1 NTVTMSG
8 HYKFSQ
14 LTEKFSEQRQAEIS
28 QKTAQ
33 LKTTM
38 DSTLEEKEKQLLAMS
53 DNAIDT
59 SDIPELD
66 DTFWENA
73 KVVKPTPKNAVSIP
87 LDEDIIEWFKKQ
99 GKSYPTLIN
108 SVLRSYIN
116 TQQNQTH

>member
-1 NTVTMSG
+1 MS
-8 HYKFSQ
+8 
-14 LTEKFSEQRQAEIS
+14 IS
-28 QKTAQ
+28 PKR
-33 LKTTM
+33 
-38 DSTLEEKEKQLLAMS
+38 LEEIQNIPDS
-53 DNAIDT
+53 AIDT

-73 KVVKPTPKNAVSIP
+73 KVVKPMAKTAVSIP
-87 LDEDIIEWFKKQ
+87 LDNDVLEWFKKQ

>member
-1 NTVTMSG
+1 MSG